1 MSAWPDVDAAA
12 IDRYLRQMRVRH
24 PKTIRIY
31 RGELRRFQRFVSEH
45 GGLSIACMRAWLRD
59 RAGHW
64 PSHLVLDRANKV
76 NRFLSFLVEDGV
88 LSSQPFEE
96 LRARYQVRTVS
107 RLVRA
112 LLSADPEVTLKAGRQ
127 APPFTS
133 FLGSFLKDHIELR
146 RSLGYRFETQAERF
160 AAFDRFLQSR
170 PALEGKPI
178 ADLVRQWE
186 RTATTPEQRWLRQ
199 LAGRN
204 LAKAYGRIDP
214 NTPPLKPDTRLKQ
227 EVLSARRRPHIY
239 TLQEVQ
245 DILAAALA
253 FPSPRSA
260 LRTPTLHTML
270 ALAYC
275 AGLRIG
281 ELVRLDLGDVRLD
294 EGTITVRDTKF
305 FKSRRL
311 PLTESALSV
320 LKQYLQERASH
331 GGSVAMSSP
340 LFWRQTLNGGGRY
353 ARRTV
358 VILMGRLLRSA
369 GVKPAGRRG
378 PRFHDMRHSFVGHR
392 MADWYR
398 RGINPQSHLPY
409 LATYLGHRDI
419 YSTLAYLNTT
429 PELLQL
435 ASDRFRTYVQRS
447 KSLAGRRS

>member
-1 MSAWPDVDAAA
+1 MSAWPDADTAT

-24 PKTIRIY
+24 PKTIRVY
-31 RGELRRFQRFVSEH
+31 RGELRRFQRFVSAH
-45 GGLSIACMRAWLRD
+45 GGLSLACIRAWLRE

-76 NRFLSFLVEDGV
+76 NRFLSFLVADGV

-96 LRARYQVRTVS
+96 LRSSYQVRNVS
-107 RLVRA
+107 RIVRA
-112 LLSADPEVTLKAGRQ
+112 LLSPDPETALKAARQ

-133 FLGSFLKDHIELR
+133 FLGPFLKDHIELR
-146 RSLGYRFETQAERF
+146 RSLGYRFETQAVRF

-170 PALEGKPI
+170 PELEGKPI

-186 RTATTPEQRWLRQ
+186 STATTPEQRWFRQ

-214 NTPPLKPDTRLKQ
+214 DTPPLKPDARLKQ
-227 EVLSARRRPHIY
+227 QVLSTRRRPHIY
-239 TLQEVQ
+239 TLQEVH
-245 DILAAALA
+245 DILVAARS
-253 FPSPRSA
+253 FSSPRSA
-260 LRTPTLHTML
+260 LRTPTLHTMV

-281 ELVRLDLGDVRLD
+281 ELVHLDLGDVRLD

-311 PLTESALSV
+311 PLTESALAV
-320 LKQYLQERASH
+320 LKQYLEERARY
-331 GGSVAMSSP
+331 GGSAAASSP
-340 LFWRQTLNGGGRY
+340 LFWRQSLNGGGRY

-358 VILMGRLLRSA
+358 VILMGRLLRAA

-378 PRFHDMRHSFVGHR
+378 PRFHDMRHSFVSHR

-398 RGINPQSHLPY
+398 RGVNPQSHLPY

-435 ASDRFRTYVQRS
+435 ASERFRSYVHRS
-447 KSLAGRRS
+447 MSLAGRQP